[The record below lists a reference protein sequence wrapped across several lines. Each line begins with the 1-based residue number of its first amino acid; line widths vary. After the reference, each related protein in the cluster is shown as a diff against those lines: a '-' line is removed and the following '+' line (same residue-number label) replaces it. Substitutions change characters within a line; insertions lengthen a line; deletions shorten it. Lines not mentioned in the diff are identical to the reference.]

1 MFILLPEKGVS
12 PKELSIKMKPLAEEF
27 QSLIACPVMPDLQS
41 PDEISDKTGGII
53 ASILELIK
61 AKKYQL
67 RNDAVFVA
75 GFPGTASAAVKF
87 ASAKPGSFRGVIL
100 LAPAEMPPADDLKL
114 DKMNVSSFYL
124 WCKSGTPA
132 AQICADYKTALE
144 EAGFSNTALYES
156 TEKKLSPDN
165 SDWKRIFQWA
175 AELIKPKDCYVAV
188 PKGYDKQK
196 KYPAIIGLYGAMSNA
211 QRHAG
216 YFQPIADKHGMLVF
230 CPVLPNIMNPME
242 IAAQSENIL
251 ASAENKMKDYNI
263 DPKRIYLSSVSF
275 SSVALFRMA
284 ALKPKLFSGLIVTA
298 PSKSPDAEDLAKD
311 GMSKLP
317 VYIWQGTNDRL
328 KSAGQNINKTLTEL
342 KFSRV
347 IFKEA
352 EGLGHQAPPV
362 GDWAEI
368 IRWLDNQR

>member
-1 MFILLPEKGVS
+1 MFILLPEKGIS

-27 QSLIACPVMPDLQS
+27 KSLIACPVMPELAS
-41 PDEISDKTGGII
+41 PDEISDKTGEII
-53 ASILELIK
+53 APILELIK
-61 AKKYQL
+61 EKKYQL

-75 GFPGTASAAVKF
+75 GFPGTSSAAVKF
-87 ASAKPGSFRGVIL
+87 VSAQPGGFRGVIL
-100 LAPAEMPPADDLKL
+100 VAPQEMPSIDDLKL
-114 DKMNVSSFYL
+114 DKMDVSSFYL

-132 AQICADYKTALE
+132 AKICSDYKILLD
-144 EAGFSNTALYES
+144 EAGFSNTGFYES
-156 TEKKLSPDN
+156 TEKKLSPDTG
-165 SDWKRIFQWA
+165 DWKRIFQWA
-175 AELIKPKDCYVAV
+175 DELIKPKDCYVAV

-211 QRHAG
+211 QRHAE

-242 IAAQSENIL
+242 IAAQAENIL

-284 ALKPKLFSGLIVTA
+284 ALKPQFFSGLIVTA
-298 PSKSPDAEDLAKD
+298 PSKSPDAGDLVKD
-311 GMSKLP
+311 GMSGLP

-328 KSAGQNINKTLTEL
+328 KSAGQNINKALNEL
-342 KFSRV
+342 KFRKV
-347 IFKEA
+347 VFKEA
-352 EGLGHQAPPV
+352 EGLGHQAPPA
-362 GDWAEI
+362 GDWDEI
-368 IRWLDNQR
+368 IKWLRD